1 MDPAAERWFE
11 DESFW
16 KRTFPLMF
24 PETSFTAAR
33 ENIPKIMALTGLAT
47 GAALDLACGPGRYAI
62 PLAQAGF
69 DVTAVDLTGFLLDKA
84 RERAAREGARVEWVQ
99 QDMREFV
106 RPAAFDLVLNV
117 FTSFGYFDDEAQ
129 NRRVLENIHAS
140 LKAGGMFVFDHL
152 GKEVLA
158 PRFQPTRSE
167 SLPDGRVLIHR
178 TKIID
183 DWSRIDDEWI
193 MLEHGKATSHRI
205 RHWIYSGREIRD
217 LFASVGFAD
226 IKLYGDFDG
235 TPYGPEGQ
243 RLIAVARKPR

>member
-1 MDPAAERWFE
+1 
-11 DESFW
+11 
-16 KRTFPLMF
+16 
-24 PETSFTAAR
+24 
-33 ENIPKIMALTGLAT
+33 
-47 GAALDLACGPGRYAI
+47 
-62 PLAQAGF
+62 
-69 DVTAVDLTGFLLDKA
+69 
-84 RERAAREGARVEWVQ
+84 
-99 QDMREFV
+99 MREFA

-129 NRRVLENIHAS
+129 NRRVLENIYAS
-140 LKAGGMFVFDHL
+140 LKAGGVFVFDHL

-183 DWSRIDDEWI
+183 NWSRIDDEWI

-217 LFASVGFAD
+217 MFASVGFAD
-226 IKLYGDFDG
+226 IKLYGAFDG